1 MSVKE
6 RARSAFWKTPSKY
19 ILLAVTA
26 LVMVMGGVFG
36 LVVSMIFR
44 VGYEPAVD
52 AVSAYYSE
60 GITDPVSEYLKRSG
74 REAETTVK
82 NRKLPIE
89 DLPALAA
96 EFGAK
101 DLYVVDQA
109 RCGEIHEEAK
119 EKGTYAAFSFP
130 EKLLEN
136 NGFGTK
142 TTNLL
147 RNVLYGTVP
156 RDGAH
161 EAVITMQLAEKLGV
175 DRDHLDGVT
184 VEIDGV
190 AYEVVGIGARGAFDQ
205 YMKNDDGDTVLLSY
219 TEGDNRGTY
228 RYNADSFAE
237 FCERQKE
244 YYRSLDGV
252 EMSFDTAV
260 FVSPSS
266 VSELT
271 GAIAARYPGSAVYSK
286 DYYDTLKTGRDM
298 DGALYLFLSLLL
310 PLSILEGILNSVLF
324 ASEKKV
330 YTRNQF
336 ASVQE
341 REEFRAEYHRQYYLF
356 WALCLVVG
364 VLSATVVLSLVGW
377 NTLSAVILIGELVIV
392 LGLAVFFTERHYRA
406 GRRA

>member
-26 LVMVMGGVFG
+26 LVMVMGGVFS

-101 DLYVVDQA
+101 DLYILDQA
-109 RCGEIHEEAK
+109 RCGEIREEAK
-119 EKGTYAAFSFP
+119 KKGTYAAFSFP
-130 EKLLEN
+130 EKVLEN

-142 TTNLL
+142 TTNRL
-147 RNVLYGTVP
+147 RNVLY
-156 RDGAH
+156 
-161 EAVITMQLAEKLGV
+161 VITMQLAEKLGV

-190 AYEVVGIGARGAFDQ
+190 VYEVVGIGARGAFDQ

-228 RYNADSFAE
+228 RYDADSFAA

-260 FVSPSS
+260 FVSPTS

-298 DGALYLFLSLLL
+298 DSALYLFLSLLL

-341 REEFRAEYHRQYYLF
+341 REEFRAEYHRQYYIF
-356 WALCLVVG
+356 WALCFVVG
-364 VLSATVVLSLVGW
+364 VLSAAVMLSLVGW

>member
-26 LVMVMGGVFG
+26 FVMVMGGVFS

-74 REAETTVK
+74 REAETTMK

-101 DLYVVDQA
+101 DLYILDQA
-109 RCGEIHEEAK
+109 RCGEIREEAK
-119 EKGTYAAFSFP
+119 KKGTYAAFSFP
-130 EKLLEN
+130 EKVLEN

-156 RDGAH
+156 RDGAR

-175 DRDHLDGVT
+175 DRDRLDGVT

-190 AYEVVGIGARGAFDQ
+190 TYAVVGIGARGAFDQ

-228 RYNADSFAE
+228 HYDADSFAA

-260 FVSPSS
+260 FVSPTS

-271 GAIAARYPGSAVYSK
+271 GAIATRYPGSAVYSK

-298 DGALYLFLSLLL
+298 DGVLYLFLSLLL

-330 YTRNQF
+330 YSRNQF
-336 ASVQE
+336 ASAQE